1 MHTLGPGIWQE
12 ALKNLE
18 NEKCTHQEMEYDE
31 KPERGGKQEM
41 HTVETG
47 IWQETLKKWK
57 MRNAHCR
64 TWNMARNTE
73 KREK

>member
-1 MHTLGPGIWQE
+1 
-12 ALKNLE
+12 
-18 NEKCTHQEMEYDE
+18 MEYDE

-57 MRNAHCR
+57 MRNAHSR
-64 TWNMARNTE
+64 TGNMTRKLKIMENE
-73 KREK
+73 NKYSRK

>member
-1 MHTLGPGIWQE
+1 
-12 ALKNLE
+12 
-18 NEKCTHQEMEYDE
+18 MEYDE

-64 TWNMARNTE
+64 TWNMVRNL
-73 KREK
+73 KI